1 MALSNDSKMLGFQQV
16 VQGPAAMGEIKAVDT
31 GTTRLPLRN
40 IMRSQEMTDA
50 NGNSLGLVV
59 EMVFPTETGTLN
71 GANMTSWGL
80 DQFAPGSIF
89 RFPAKPTTPLVIK
102 TGAKGSGGYVPIA
115 GGTAF

>member
-71 GANMTSWGL
+71 LTNMAAWGL
-80 DQFAPGSIF
+80 DQFAAGSMF
-89 RFPAKPTTPLVIK
+89 RFPAIPATPLVVK
-102 TGAKGSGGYVPIA
+102 TGAKGVAAYRSIA
-115 GGTAF
+115 GTALA